1 MQCKSLTRQG
11 VSSSLYQWCS
21 GKSKISHLSK
31 VNNIILSTMQNCKKG
46 NISAGCKWLR
56 CCCFFFFFQKLQN
69 GHNLQSFLM
78 QVHKIDSKSTFT
90 EWDGMMTLLVSCFYI
105 FLQLVKSLF
114 HALPIM
120 FRKWL
125 IILKIL
131 ISPEGKNQF
140 VVRGLAVIKKHHNL
154 VLYIPIETEKP
165 FMWIN
170 CLSTV

>member
-1 MQCKSLTRQG
+1 
-11 VSSSLYQWCS
+11 
-21 GKSKISHLSK
+21 
-31 VNNIILSTMQNCKKG
+31 
-46 NISAGCKWLR
+46 
-56 CCCFFFFFQKLQN
+56 
-69 GHNLQSFLM
+69 
-78 QVHKIDSKSTFT
+78 
-90 EWDGMMTLLVSCFYI
+90 MMTLWVSCFYI

-154 VLYIPIETEKP
+154 VLYIPIDTEKP